1 MATFNLH
8 TVITD
13 VEDVAGEIRK
23 IVAEFH
29 AALAS
34 IGHKVASSKLTGDAG
49 TVDVTPA
56 PIEPPA
62 PVVAAPPVQHY
73 DLNVE
78 VNADGSVRVIPAP
91 TNSPAATNPPP
102 AR

>member
-62 PVVAAPPVQHY
+62 EVPAEVPAEPVAVAST
-73 DLNVE
+73 L
-78 VNADGSVRVIPAP
+78 DG
-91 TNSPAATNPPP
+91 
-102 AR
+102 

>member
-62 PVVAAPPVQHY
+62 PVVAAPVAAPV
-73 DLNVE
+73 E
-78 VNADGSVRVIPAP
+78 E
-91 TNSPAATNPPP
+91 PAAEPVAAEPEPEVPPTD
-102 AR
+102 AADSSTEETGS